1 MIYMAFRRSLTRVPV
16 DIPMMV
22 QERLNPTWLKW
33 FATISDYISKYDKY
47 EELFN
52 PTSVAANT
60 TSEQTI
66 TIANV
71 ASNDFVT
78 VSKPTHT
85 TGLGIVNVRVSA
97 ENTIAITF
105 MNSTISSIDPPE
117 EIYTFKVEKI

>member
-1 MIYMAFRRSLTRVPV
+1 MAFRRSLTRVPT
-16 DIPMMV
+16 DIPMML
-22 QERLNPTWLKW
+22 QDRLNPTWVKW
-33 FATISDYISKYDKY
+33 FATVSDYIYKYDKY

-52 PTSVAANT
+52 PTSVPANS

-66 TIANV
+66 TILNV

-97 ENTIAITF
+97 ANTVAITF
-105 MNSTISSIDPPE
+105 MNNTGSPIDPPE